1 MINFRI
7 HPRDDAADLLRRAR
21 QEVADLDGVTIEW
34 AEEPRDASPIS
45 STTSA
50 SYGLIA
56 ALSHAMLPDAPVAP
70 GLVLAGTDSRHYAE
84 VAENV
89 YRFQPILLTSE
100 DLEMP
105 HGLNER
111 LSVDNFERMIRFYI
125 GLMEAG
131 AMQ

>member
-1 MINFRI
+1 
-7 HPRDDAADLLRRAR
+7 
-21 QEVADLDGVTIEW
+21 
-34 AEEPRDASPIS
+34 
-45 STTSA
+45 
-50 SYGLIA
+50 
-56 ALSHAMLPDAPVAP
+56 MLPDAPVAP
-70 GLVLAGTDSRHYAE
+70 GLVLAGTDSRHYAA

-100 DLEMP
+100 DLERP

-111 LSVDNFERMIRFYI
+111 LSIANLDRMVRFYI